1 MKTAIILGATGLTG
15 SLLLERLI
23 SDERYDKIK
32 LFSRTS
38 SGINHPKVEEYLVD
52 LLNLDSAKPDF
63 TADELYCC
71 IGTTKKKTPSQ
82 EKYKAIDFGIQA
94 KAAKLCRENG
104 INVMAVVSAIGANP
118 KSSIFYNRTKG
129 EMEEVVQNA
138 GIERTYIL
146 RPSFIR
152 GNRQEKRAGEKI
164 GLAIFNFLKP
174 LFIGKLKKYAVID
187 ASAIAARMIQLAN
200 SNEPS
205 RILESN
211 EI

>member
-15 SLLLERLI
+15 SLVLERLI

-38 SGINHPKVEEYLVD
+38 AGVHHPKVEEYLVD
-52 LLNLDSAKPDF
+52 LLTLEKYNADF
-63 TADELYCC
+63 TADEVYCC
-71 IGTTKKKTPSQ
+71 IGTTKKKTPNQ
-82 EKYKAIDFGIQA
+82 ENYKSIDYGIPVA
-94 KAAKLCRENG
+94 AAKLCKANG
-104 INVMAVVSAIGANP
+104 IKVMAIVSAIGANP

-129 EMEEVVQNA
+129 EMEQEVLKQD
-138 GIERTYIL
+138 IERTYIL
-146 RPSFIR
+146 RPSFIG

-164 GLAIFNFLKP
+164 GMVIFIFLKP
-174 LFIGKLKKYAVID
+174 LFFGGLKKYAIID
-187 ASAIAARMIQLAN
+187 ASAIASRMINLAN
-200 SNEPS
+200 SEEPA